1 MDKEYILEL
10 YNNLGGESSFGKY
23 SDFEKLITT
32 DVQYQ
37 KDFHSSFGK
46 ETLGDFKDF
55 SSLVQKKNSKSTG
68 TPTQGVSPA
77 KQEAKPITSV
87 GGKQPQAT
95 PSVSSFGAKIKE
107 PSPLDLVPSYGKEKP
122 KKITRETDKVKT
134 FNQKLVD
141 DAVNYS
147 IKNLDTS
154 ITEKKLEDE
163 LNEYQFLDGVKQGL
177 TDFYNKR
184 IGLPL
189 ALATDNDNFM
199 IKKEKPLSKELKQ
212 AEEEF
217 AKEGKSVRPD
227 ILMERAKEIFRDRE
241 NREQQYKLVDKFLP
255 EDYAR
260 DKIWKEINAK
270 AIQTND
276 KLRSVV
282 TSYQAYSDELKAF
295 EDLHLSLDSRESKE
309 YSQDEL
315 AKYESSRNKAMI
327 ALENLKLLEEDY
339 DYYASQAKNDD
350 EVLDLFKFNYN
361 DYQKSFNLVGGGFA
375 KILGGSMKLIANT
388 GKYINQ
394 ELGFKPTVSSIMADL
409 VGSKLIDMAEES
421 QAPFLRYKASDLNN
435 LSDVGSF
442 STQLISEQAPVMA
455 SIAIGGTLGT
465 VAVSLGSGGETIRR
479 LEKEEQQ
486 PFAKQTSLGTKVVTG
501 WLYAGAEFGP
511 EFLGTQRL
519 IKGIKSS
526 VSNAS
531 TQGRRLYYDGL
542 KKASVVPLK
551 VVKSTGIESATEVTT
566 GVLQIGI
573 DIGVLDKEITVKDAG
588 ERLYEAGVSGGLMGG
603 VLGGFGPALQFSVAQ
618 AKVYS
623 DRKDIKRV
631 KDLTSRIETLN
642 KEILENPLLTKEEAT
657 ELYKEIN
664 SKTNE
669 AFDIVSKNANKD
681 KDFSLREKAELL
693 NINLEQKKLSDSY
706 KEIKTSNFSESIK
719 DSMIK
724 EMENKFNALEKK
736 RNDIL
741 SKTYDPLSAL
751 PIEEST
757 KLKSEAADQLEKEAV
772 DSGIEKN
779 KVNITE
785 EQVNQRA
792 RENYEKQFEE
802 TTAKESAEEKPTGEQ
817 EVESTTTTQGQPN
830 QVVQEEINSIREDF
844 DNNNLNAISIN
855 VSRDGF
861 SGEFLDDY
869 YYLAEG
875 SEHIVYRSK
884 DGKTVIKI
892 GEPYG
897 SNEGFMPR
905 VEDALRIN
913 RIIGDGSLRLIGY
926 YENNGIKNPVY
937 SQNFVEGDVLSQ
949 EEVSNHLESKGFV
962 SIGKDKFAIK
972 IDGKIYEISD
982 TSDNFIKD
990 KDGNVFAV
998 DAGIFELKESD
1009 LTSDQ
1014 ISKINNTTSEKTKQ
1028 VEELR
1033 QQEIAEFNKEVEN
1046 AEDFI
1051 TDGRVD
1057 AKKVAESDN
1066 AKAKEIY
1073 AKYDAQIKPLLD
1085 NIKTQEDAIQKQ
1097 STGQVPVQSETTVSE
1112 EMEQGE
1118 SEAKPKVVTEQS
1130 EEEITKIK
1138 ADLEASKER
1147 VKNALNKYKNVNI
1160 AFDPKNE
1167 LAKDKE
1173 LVKALLDYA
1182 YNNIRLGKYNAVKLI
1197 EDLAKD
1203 GIEITRDGAK
1213 YIYDRASKRV
1223 QREINKAVGVKPK
1236 PTEQKRINKAF
1247 GIGVATQ
1254 KVETEKQK
1262 EKTKEVKSE
1271 MSELKK
1277 QFNDI
1282 VSAIKTE
1289 KDIVKKEA
1297 LQKQADRLNKKIAD
1311 LREKS
1316 KAEISELK
1324 DQIRDIFSVA
1334 KDALKIQKDKAK
1346 TISGIKKQ
1354 ISDFI
1359 KENLSNV
1366 DPKDINKTQ
1375 QKSLLNA
1382 LVSVNDKNFEE
1393 VLEDVL
1399 NVFEAV
1405 EAKKAEATNK
1415 AYDGIINKII
1425 KPYFYANSKD
1435 GKVTKTKITDK
1446 TKKEI
1451 NKEIDAFS
1459 KIKNP
1464 TLRQKE
1470 EFINKVTDLKKQG
1483 IEERK
1488 SIAEKSK
1495 ADKVKKSST
1504 IAIGLLEKKGVVLKE
1519 VSIDVNN
1526 ESQVEKA
1533 FKSGGVIFNGVLY
1546 PNTEVGKNKF
1556 KKEAGLSRVKV
1567 RPYTDFKVVLE
1578 GKQLP
1583 IFERVK
1589 RAIRGYS
1596 FRTSGLTSFALAL
1609 SSTKENKEFVDKY
1622 FRLPLQELSTR
1633 RLKLEGI
1640 FKANRNFFYKS
1651 VGIPLKKSKIE
1662 TLKWASGKYKSLR
1675 AKEGSALDMFNG
1687 QNKMFKLDGKGASYS
1702 DMISDFDDRIS
1713 KEKDPAKINEIKRE
1727 RSDFELKYKA
1737 FENLRNQHIIDL
1749 FNMIRQPDGLSKF
1762 LNEYSPDVAIMVADY
1777 INSNKG
1783 LRDIADKSIILYK
1796 AIATQMNPALDK
1808 AGYDTFN
1815 DKKFSKKEDEI
1826 NVIENNKNL
1835 SDNKKASRIKKV
1847 NTKYEILNKI
1857 YPEGIPEFIPYYPL
1871 SAEGEVST
1879 SDEGKFFEDG
1889 ATNDYS
1895 LVFPNLIT
1903 RKGGGKLVFGKKGIL
1918 PKYEAIYKE
1927 AVSFIVGNDLMGLSQ
1942 ELLTGTNGKV
1952 LKQYLGDK
1960 FVEGAKEQVLG
1971 VVKNKSVAESV
1982 YKLFKDS
1989 KVFAN
1994 IYSTQGLILSSQL
2007 IFSFNTIVT
2016 QLLGVAIM
2024 YTKNPAALNPKFLKE
2039 IFGTKEGLSDLRSS
2053 LSIVNSST
2061 PMVERINHKK
2071 DSAEIK
2077 LLEEMDRARE
2087 IVDKSLVT
2095 ALVSDLMVFTTLS
2108 DQLSIL
2114 LSLPIFLHKKKAL
2127 EKSKGKLT
2135 TDDLDNLITGFFG
2148 NEVNVAL
2155 QSNDYYYVG
2164 SNYKNAFVLLLGI
2177 GKYEQALRQIGI
2189 LSAENIADAY
2199 NKRRSIADASGRVIS
2214 YGGIGLVL
2222 GSLLTDML
2230 LGEDDEDEEK
2240 KTVAD
2245 KETEM
2250 YQMVNKATNS
2260 ILVASGTIGTSLIV
2274 LKDAYLTSERPEVL
2288 GVTKPKGDMS
2298 GVEILNLATRSALKN
2313 VSVPLR
2319 NLDIFLDKQN
2329 IYTTTDQ
2336 ALAASQLLLGP
2347 PLLQL
2352 KKQSDYLSAYVDSEL
2367 TFRQYAKFLE
2377 NKWSVSD
2384 FKKIESEMNRYRD
2397 NVLAL
2402 RYRKYK
2408 KDNILND
2415 SFLDSKERDV
2425 LSKLPYAEKPIYL
2438 ENLRL
2443 NKITEEYVLKYQEAL
2458 NLLEETKN
2466 VGRYYDVRKAR
2477 FVDEFS
2483 DMVYNKITNVVDY
2496 KANRIS
2502 KEDAN
2507 KIYEEINLKLV
2518 KSVKEFK
2525 LKEEVSD
2532 VELSSIAESAFSK
2545 VINKIEDDF
2554 ADTTAKSID
2563 GKTKGRSKATALYE
2577 LYKFANEKGKTQ
2589 RYSEVFGEGLEDDA
2603 TKAEFY
2609 RLIKEGK

>member
-68 TPTQGVSPA
+68 APTQGVSPA

-95 PSVSSFGAKIKE
+95 PLVSSFGAKIKE

-122 KKITRETDKVKT
+122 KKIARETDKVKT

-260 DKIWKEINAK
+260 DKIWKEIKAK
-270 AIQTND
+270 SIQTND

-442 STQLISEQAPVMA
+442 SIQLFSEQAPVIA
-455 SIAIGGTLGT
+455 SIAIGGTFGT

-802 TTAKESAEEKPTGEQ
+802 TTVKESAEEKPTGEQ
-817 EVESTTTTQGQPN
+817 EVESTTTTQGQ
-830 QVVQEEINSIREDF
+830 QD
-844 DNNNLNAISIN
+844 
-855 VSRDGF
+855 
-861 SGEFLDDY
+861 
-869 YYLAEG
+869 
-875 SEHIVYRSK
+875 K
-884 DGKTVIKI
+884 VI
-892 GEPYG
+892 
-897 SNEGFMPR
+897 
-905 VEDALRIN
+905 
-913 RIIGDGSLRLIGY
+913 
-926 YENNGIKNPVY
+926 
-937 SQNFVEGDVLSQ
+937 Q
-949 EEVSNHLESKGFV
+949 EEVDNRPISERQAEAESKIKRKDLFIGVGEFSSELGGSDKAAVPVSHKEINGIEFVEYAHPETGSVDVIVTGTSNNDFVGFYR
-962 SIGKDKFAIK
+962 
-972 IDGKIYEISD
+972 IYENGKPTNKWS
-982 TSDNFIKD
+982 SKFENQSRNKDNFKTMISGVQELLPEGHMYTEKTSISTDGLRVWNQQLSKGYELQYD
-990 KDGNVFAV
+990 KDGNILTNTVFINGDAIENELGV
-998 DAGIFELKESD
+998 DVNRGNFESIRVTEEEFENVKKALIPYLEKIGLNENNIRLKTSKAPKIPGYNQKSLVEID
-1009 LTSDQ
+1009 LPILKKSQ
-1014 ISKINNTTSEKTKQ
+1014 NKTKNSVDKLRSQELVEFKEQ
-1028 VEELR
+1028 VE
-1033 QQEIAEFNKEVEN
+1033 NS
-1046 AEDFI
+1046 EDFI
-1051 TDGRVD
+1051 TDGKVD

-1085 NIKTQEDAIQKQ
+1085 NIKTQEDAIQEQ
-1097 STGQVPVQSETTVSE
+1097 STGKVPVQSETTISE
-1112 EMEQGE
+1112 EVEQGE
-1118 SEAKPKVVTEQS
+1118 SEAKPEVVTEQS

-1213 YIYDRASKRV
+1213 YIFDRASKRV

-1236 PTEQKRINKAF
+1236 PTEQKRINKAYS
-1247 GIGVATQ
+1247 IGVADQ
-1254 KVETEKQK
+1254 KVET
-1262 EKTKEVKSE
+1262 
-1271 MSELKK
+1271 
-1277 QFNDI
+1277 
-1282 VSAIKTE
+1282 
-1289 KDIVKKEA
+1289 
-1297 LQKQADRLNKKIAD
+1297 QKQRDVVKILKD
-1311 LREKS
+1311 KS
-1316 KAEISELK
+1316 KTIK
-1324 DQIRDIFSVA
+1324 D
-1334 KDALKIQKDKAK
+1334 
-1346 TISGIKKQ
+1346 IKKQ

-1359 KENLSNV
+1359 KDNLSNV

-1393 VLEDVL
+1393 VLDDVL

-1425 KPYFYANSKD
+1425 KPSFYANSKD

-1526 ESQVEKA
+1526 ESQVEEA

-1651 VGIPLKKSKIE
+1651 VGIPLKKSKSSTIQ
-1662 TLKWASGKYKSLR
+1662 WVSGKYKSLR

-1762 LNEYSPDVAIMVADY
+1762 LNEYSPDVAVMVADY

-1783 LRDIADKSIILYK
+1783 LRDIADKSIVLYK

-1826 NVIENNKNL
+1826 SVIENNKNL
-1835 SDNKKASRIKKV
+1835 SDNEKASRIKKV

-1952 LKQYLGDK
+1952 LKQYLGES

-1994 IYSTQGLILSSQL
+1994 IYSSQGLILASQL
-2007 IFSFNTIVT
+2007 IGSFNSIVT
-2016 QLLGVAIM
+2016 QVLGVAIM

-2053 LSIVNSST
+2053 LSMVNSST
-2061 PMVERINHKK
+2061 PMVERINHRK

-2077 LLEEMDRARE
+2077 VLEALDNSRGM
-2087 IVDKSLVT
+2087 VDKSLVT

-2135 TDDLDNLITGFFG
+2135 TDDFDNLITDFFG

-2164 SNYKNAFVLLLGI
+2164 SNYKNAFALLLGI
-2177 GKYEQALRQIGI
+2177 GKYEQALRQIGL

-2260 ILVASGTIGTSLIV
+2260 ILVASGTIGTGLIV

-2319 NLDIFLDKQN
+2319 TLDIFLDKQG

-2336 ALAASQLLLGP
+2336 ALAATQLVTGA

-2367 TFRQYAKFLE
+2367 TFRQYVKFLE

-2384 FKKIESEMNRYRD
+2384 FKKNESEMNRYRD